1 MRSGL
6 TVLLLFTLLSCSTAF
21 SDEQHHHAAMPSE
34 TEQLGTVTFPTSCAP
49 TVEKRFERAVALL
62 HSFQY
67 EASEKAFREVAEK
80 DSKCAMAWWGVAM
93 TFSHPIWEKPG
104 AETLK
109 RGWKNIQKANKLRA
123 RTEREREYIA
133 AATIFYKKDKKL
145 DDSVRAAAYAQEME
159 KLYEHYPQDS
169 EAATFYALA
178 LLGSEPPHDTTF
190 ANRRKAIA
198 VLNKLFASQPDH
210 PGAVHYLIHSADV
223 PRLASEG
230 LDAARRYALI
240 APSSAHALHMPS
252 HIFTRL
258 GLWQESIDS
267 NLASAAAAEKATKA
281 GLGDASYQLH
291 AMSFLHYAY
300 LQSGRSAEARE
311 LIEALK
317 SVPGT
322 TEEQLASMSAEFQAR
337 YAIELHRWSEAATLV
352 LPAKSKV
359 GEVDTYW
366 ARAMGAA
373 RTGDVAG
380 ARQSLKKLAEARAAS
395 SEKKQE
401 YSASSEEN
409 IGQQEAEAWLAYAEG
424 KNDDA
429 VRLMRAAADLEDS
442 TGPDSL
448 AMPAR
453 EMLGDLLLELKQ
465 PDRALAEYE
474 ASLKQAPN
482 RFDSIYGAARAA
494 ELSGDAAK
502 AKSYYAT
509 LAQVSQHP
517 GADRPELDEAR
528 VFLAM
533 H

>member
-1 MRSGL
+1 MRSSL

-21 SDEQHHHAAMPSE
+21 SDEQHHHAPMPAE

-49 TVEKRFERAVALL
+49 RVQKRFERAAALL

-67 EASEKAFREVAEK
+67 EASEKAFREVAAK
-80 DSKCAMAWWGVAM
+80 DPKCAMAWWGVAM

-109 RGWKNIQKANKLRA
+109 RGWENIQKANRLRA

-133 AATIFYKKDKKL
+133 AATIFYKNDEKL
-145 DDSVRAAAYAQEME
+145 DDAARAAAYAQEME
-159 KLYEHYPQDS
+159 KLYEHYPQDG
-169 EAATFYALA
+169 EAAAFYALA
-178 LLGSEPPHDTTF
+178 LLGWESPHDAIF
-190 ANRRKAIA
+190 ANRRQAIA

-210 PGAVHYLIHSADV
+210 PGAAHYLIHSADV
-223 PRLASEG
+223 PRLAPEG
-230 LDAARRYALI
+230 LDAARRYARI

-258 GLWQESIDS
+258 GLWQESVDS

-291 AMSFLHYAY
+291 AMDFLHYAY
-300 LQSGRSAEARE
+300 LQSGRSGEARE

-317 SVPGT
+317 KVPGT
-322 TEEQLASMSAEFQAR
+322 TEEQLANKSAEFQAR

-352 LPAKSKV
+352 PSAKSKA

-366 ARAMGAA
+366 ARAIGAA
-373 RTGDVAG
+373 RTADAVG
-380 ARQSLKKLAEARAAS
+380 ARQDLKKLAEARAAS
-395 SEKKQE
+395 REKKQE
-401 YSASSEEN
+401 YGTSGG
-409 IGQQEAEAWLAYAEG
+409 IDQQEAEAWLAHAEG

-429 VRLMRAAADLEDS
+429 VRLMHAAADLEDS

-465 PDRALAEYE
+465 PERALAEYE
-474 ASLKQAPN
+474 ASLKQAPS

-509 LAQVSQHP
+509 LAQISNHP
-517 GADRPELDEAR
+517 GADRPELGEAR
-528 VFLAM
+528 VFLAKN
-533 H
+533 